1 MRSRLI
7 SGPVWVHMTFSGVVF
22 GVLTTARLVLQD
34 LAWDEAVLAGVV
46 QGAFFG
52 LVFGWWSHRQAEQG
66 RAVLDA
72 LPSARRREAVRAASR
87 GPAPVDP
94 GVRAVALDLVR
105 DQQAQLRR
113 QRPLG
118 SVVLLGFVSL
128 TAYVAISSSPW
139 YWLAVGLF
147 AAASIGVLVLVP
159 RRLHTRARVLQPS
172 AATR

>member
-7 SGPVWVHMTFSGVVF
+7 SGPVWVHMTFSGLVF

-94 GVRAVALDLVR
+94 G
-105 DQQAQLRR
+105 
-113 QRPLG
+113 
-118 SVVLLGFVSL
+118 GFVTSRR
-128 TAYVAISSSPW
+128 SC
-139 YWLAVGLF
+139 
-147 AAASIGVLVLVP
+147 AANGRWDRWSCSGSCP
-159 RRLHTRARVLQPS
+159 
-172 AATR
+172 